1 MDAHVYEE
9 QGYEIKDN
17 IVYQDNQ
24 SAILLEKN
32 GKKSSGKRTRHLS
45 LTYYFITDQI
55 ERKRARVAYC
65 PTDDMIAD
73 FFTKPLQGTKF
84 KKFRDAILNVPGAE
98 MLPLPGEIHAH
109 HFVLTSGQECV
120 ETHVT
125 SGTRTCAHQNESGAE
140 SQIRPRTVKVRTP
153 VGQDW
158 HEAISGRIPRRPP
171 GYLRPSRKQ

>member
-1 MDAHVYEE
+1 M
-9 QGYEIKDN
+9 IKEN
-17 IVYQDNQ
+17 IIYQDNQ

-65 PTDDMIAD
+65 PTDDMAAD

-84 KKFRDAILNVPGAE
+84 KKFRDWMLNVPGAE
-98 MLPLPGEIHAH
+98 KFPLPGDVHAY

-120 ETHVT
+120 GTHVT
-125 SGTRTCAHQNESGAE
+125 SGTETCARRDE
-140 SQIRPRTVKVRTP
+140 SQIRPRSVRVRTP
-153 VGQDW
+153 VDQDW
-158 HEAISGRIPRRPP
+158 HEAKHRPKQGRIPGRPNVES
-171 GYLRPSRKQ
+171 GYLRPIRMQ